1 MKRSN
6 NLKPL
11 GRAVVVVSATVA
23 LVTGVTFA
31 ALQSQQN
38 TLTGNTIETATAN
51 LQISKNDINYAN
63 TQTGFDFSGLIP
75 GGPAVP
81 TTGYPFYL
89 KNSGQ
94 VKLALKMAVVSA
106 PSNPNNVDLS
116 KVSVTLSTIGGNN
129 VPTQT
134 FSLQSLLNNGGVDI
148 GTIDN
153 NNSLGYK
160 LQIAMA
166 TDSVTGNSASV
177 GGIDF
182 AFTGTAVSS

>member
-1 MKRSN
+1 MRRFN
-6 NLKPL
+6 NFKAMA
-11 GRAVVVVSATVA
+11 RAVMVVGAVVAVVS
-23 LVTGVTFA
+23 GVTFA

-51 LQISKNDINYAN
+51 LQISKNDTNYTN
-63 TQTGFDFSGLIP
+63 TQSGFDFSGIVP
-75 GGPAVP
+75 GGSAVP
-81 TTGYPFYL
+81 VTGYPFYL

-94 VKLALKMAVVSA
+94 VKLALKMAVVST

-116 KVSVTLSTIGGNN
+116 KVNVVVTTMGGNN
-129 VPTQT
+129 LPTQT

-153 NNSLGYK
+153 NNSLQYK
-160 LQIAMA
+160 LQISMA
-166 TDSVTGNSASV
+166 SDAVTGNSASL

-182 AFTGTAVSS
+182 AFTGVA